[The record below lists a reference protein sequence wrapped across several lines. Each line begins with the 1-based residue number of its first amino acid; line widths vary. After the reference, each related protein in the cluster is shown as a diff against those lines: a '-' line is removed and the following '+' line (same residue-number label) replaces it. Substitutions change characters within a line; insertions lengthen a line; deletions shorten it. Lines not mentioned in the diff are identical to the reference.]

1 VRNKESRI
9 LPLLLDLSNPSP
21 NLGWE
26 SHERTSFIE
35 RGPADVVLVLALIHH
50 LTISNNVPL
59 TKLAL
64 FFKKICKHLI
74 IEFIPKTDSQ
84 VQRLLVSREDIFDD
98 YTKDKFENEFS
109 KFFKIEETI
118 NITDSERTFYLMEKI
133 SS

>member
-1 VRNKESRI
+1 M
-9 LPLLLDLSNPSP
+9 DLTNPSP

-26 SHERTSFIE
+26 SQERESLID
-35 RGPADVVLVLALIHH
+35 RGPSDVVLALDLIHH
-50 LTISNNVPL
+50 LIISNNVPL
-59 TKLAL
+59 KKLAL

-98 YTKDKFENEFS
+98 YTKEKFENEFS

-118 NITDSERTFYLMEKI
+118 NITDSERIFYLMKNI
-133 SS
+133 NS